1 MAADAANITLGIGL
15 GFISVGLGILSL
27 ICRSECEEV
36 SIGYGCIY
44 CKKKG
49 AKKKNSAAAIVQHT
63 EV

>member
-15 GFISVGLGILSL
+15 GFISVGLGVLSL
-27 ICRSECEEV
+27 LCRSECEEI

-49 AKKKNSAAAIVQHT
+49 AKKKNSAAAIVEHS

>member
-1 MAADAANITLGIGL
+1 MAVDAANITPGIGL

-27 ICRSECEEV
+27 KCRSECEEV

-49 AKKKNSAAAIVQHT
+49 AKKKNSAAAIVEHS

>member
-1 MAADAANITLGIGL
+1 MTSDAGNVTLGIGL

-44 CKKKG
+44 CKKKP
-49 AKKKNSAAAIVQHT
+49 AKRKIPPAAIVEHT